1 MIAAVKDL
9 PPLMRP
15 MSQEDVPYI
24 AELEQ
29 AAYEFPWSAGIF
41 RDCLLAGYMAVAL
54 ERDKEVVG
62 YAVMSVAAG
71 EAHLLN
77 ICLAPPLRGCG
88 MGRRLLEHMLETAR
102 DAGAECVYLE
112 VRPSNRQ
119 ALRLYHAA
127 GFDVIGVRQGYYRAH
142 GANEDAVV
150 LMLKF
155 ASKDKADG

>member
-1 MIAAVKDL
+1 MSAAVKDL
-9 PPLMRP
+9 PPRVRP
-15 MSQEDVPYI
+15 MSQEDVPAI

-41 RDCLLAGYMAVAL
+41 RDCLLAGYIAVAL
-54 ERDKEVVG
+54 ESDDAVVG

-88 MGRRLLEHMLETAR
+88 LGRRLLKHMLQAAH

-142 GANEDAVV
+142 GGNEDAVV
-150 LMLKF
+150 LVLRLG
-155 ASKDKADG
+155 SDNSDS